1 MTKAKVRG
9 KEYLETPGTRGAVGG
24 GIKKIST
31 SRLKMKL
38 KFCIILNNQNHIFAR
53 GEEI

>member
-9 KEYLETPGTRGAVGG
+9 KEYLETPGKTRGVRGG
-24 GIKKIST
+24 TTRIST

-38 KFCIILNNQNHIFAR
+38 KFSIILNNWNHIFAR
-53 GEEI
+53 REEM